1 MDEQALKA
9 WRTQL
14 RGELVARRIAADPA
28 QHAKWS
34 ATIES
39 EVERLLRDVD
49 GKIVSFC
56 WPYQAEFDTRPLIL
70 RLLARGARTALP
82 IVVKPRQPMI
92 FREWTPETKMVAG
105 VYDIP
110 VPIDSAEVVPDIALI
125 PLAGF
130 DDQGYRLGY
139 GGGFFDR
146 TLAALAPGPLAIGV
160 GFELARVPTIYPQPY
175 DVPLDYVVTELG
187 LQRRVEE
194 KLVLETTRAA
204 DPPRA
209 PTDRP

>member
-1 MDEQALKA
+1 
-9 WRTQL
+9 
-14 RGELVARRIAADPA
+14 
-28 QHAKWS
+28 
-34 ATIES
+34 
-39 EVERLLRDVD
+39 
-49 GKIVSFC
+49 
-56 WPYQAEFDTRPLIL
+56 
-70 RLLARGARTALP
+70 
-82 IVVKPRQPMI
+82 
-92 FREWTPETKMVAG
+92 
-105 VYDIP
+105 

-130 DDQGYRLGY
+130 DDQGFRLGY